1 MESFATPVM
10 RTCAV
15 LVHACDVFEYGGR
28 REVRRTGLAGEGLSV
43 SAEDEL
49 GGEND
54 LVAQGG
60 LCVGH
65 FFFFFFCRSLG
76 CKDVER
82 RQFGKKRC

>member
-1 MESFATPVM
+1 
-10 RTCAV
+10 
-15 LVHACDVFEYGGR
+15 VFEYGGR

-65 FFFFFFCRSLG
+65 FFFFFFAGAWAARTLREGNLG
-76 CKDVER
+76 RKDVEE
-82 RQFGKKRC
+82 GNG